1 MTGSREL
8 FVSCIWVGVGCSLFA
23 LWHKNFSVR
32 CFFFSSEPTESLI
45 PFRSWYFPDGRNTI
59 WPWFL
64 VLDFR
69 QKVHLWDPSIFPC
82 EKGNRKGCNSWKMG
96 WRAVKCHSYC
106 HSNPQQLGYMHSV
119 HQQPGVDGRGVQ
131 GDPILHCWSLCYWF
145 RREVIALSCAHRWP
159 QQTSMC
165 SYNPTVT
172 HIIQVNLSR
181 SHNKT
186 KSYKSGT
193 QTGRKGGNWQK
204 HKGDTRMMR
213 QESKSRHI
221 LRSIAAD
228 SSSQLTQFHDQ
239 SLPLHSFP
247 LCSKK
252 HTYTRKNNRVLHDT
266 VVLWTSWPGNGN
278 LIFASFGISF

>member
-1 MTGSREL
+1 MKKGIGKDVTVGRWGEEL
-8 FVSCIWVGVGCSLFA
+8 WNVTAIVIQIHSSWDICTVSINNQVWMEEVFKGTPFSTADLF
-23 LWHKNFSVR
+23 
-32 CFFFSSEPTESLI
+32 
-45 PFRSWYFPDGRNTI
+45 
-59 WPWFL
+59 
-64 VLDFR
+64 
-69 QKVHLWDPSIFPC
+69 
-82 EKGNRKGCNSWKMG
+82 
-96 WRAVKCHSYC
+96 
-106 HSNPQQLGYMHSV
+106 
-119 HQQPGVDGRGVQ
+119 
-131 GDPILHCWSLCYWF
+131 LCYWF

-228 SSSQLTQFHDQ
+228 SSSQLTQFLDQ

-252 HTYTRKNNRVLHDT
+252 HTYTHKNNRVLHDT

-278 LIFASFGISF
+278 LIFVSFCISF